1 MPFVAFAIVAAPVGV
16 GAAAAAAVVGDVGEI
31 VETAVID

>member
-16 GAAAAAAVVGDVGEI
+16 GAAAAAVVGDVGEI